1 MTFTTATFQSIRA
14 DFDALVA
21 DGALVFCNHSGGKDS
36 QALYLLLR
44 DVVPVDQLVVIH
56 ADLGDQVEWEG
67 VKEHIAA
74 TTDGRPLEI
83 ADAIYADGT
92 PKDLLGYVEKRGMW
106 PSSSSRYCTSDLKRD
121 PIAKQIRRIMDERGA
136 KVAINCMGLRAE
148 ESPARAKVAPWELN
162 KRISNSRRTVWT
174 CNPILS
180 MLVGEVFAVI
190 AAAGQKPHWVYA
202 AGMHRLSCCFCVLA
216 GEKDLALAAQ
226 LRPELAQRY
235 VDLEAQIGHTFRATK
250 SLAQITGVAPPP
262 GYRSLTPRPGG
273 RTVWGSRE
281 TPMKPRTYITKS
293 KAGHYAVTVKDLDS
307 RRSVSRGLIENLQQ
321 AQALV
326 PALTQDLA
334 ALVGGL

>member
-1 MTFTTATFQSIRA
+1 MTFTTSTFESIRSE
-14 DFDALVA
+14 FEALVA
-21 DGALVFCNHSGGKDS
+21 DGAVVFCNHSGGKDS

-44 DVVPVDQLVVIH
+44 DVVPTEQLVVIH

-67 VKEHIAA
+67 VKDQILA
-74 TTDGRPLEI
+74 TIDGRPLEV
-83 ADAIYADGT
+83 AHAVYADGSA
-92 PKDLLGYVEKRGMW
+92 KDLLGYVEKRGMW

-180 MLVGEVFAVI
+180 MTEVQVFGQI
-190 AAAGQKPHWVYA
+190 AAAGQKPHWAYG
-202 AGMHRLSCCFCVLA
+202 AGMPRLSCCFCVLA

-235 VDLEAQIGHTFRATK
+235 VDLEAQIGHTFRAKK
-250 SLAQITGVAPPP
+250 SLAEITGIQ
-262 GYRSLTPRPGG
+262 PR
-273 RTVWGSRE
+273 
-281 TPMKPRTYITKS
+281 
-293 KAGHYAVTVKDLDS
+293 
-307 RRSVSRGLIENLQQ
+307 
-321 AQALV
+321 ALV
-326 PALTQDLA
+326 A
-334 ALVGGL
+334 A